1 MKKIKLF
8 LGFIIL
14 VFAGLIVYQNR
25 EYFFAF
31 QALSLSLG
39 IETWHWTAPAVQNI
53 VYYGVFMLLGFLVAG
68 FYGVSSKLKS
78 KKAIKSL
85 NATIE
90 THLEKIASL
99 KKDLEKY
106 KNDPYNRE
114 DALEPEPEG
123 EEQEK
128 EAIVIETKKETA

>member
-14 VFAGLIVYQNR
+14 VFAGLVVYQNR
-25 EYFFAF
+25 EYFFTF

-39 IETWHWTAPAVQNI
+39 VETWHWTAPAVQNI
-53 VYYGVFMLLGFLVAG
+53 AYYGAFLLIGFLVAG
-68 FYGVSSKLKS
+68 FYGLAAKMKS
-78 KKAIKSL
+78 KKLIKSL

-90 THLEKIASL
+90 SHLEKIAAL

-114 DALEPEPEG
+114 DVLEPESE
-123 EEQEK
+123 
-128 EAIVIETKKETA
+128 EAIVIDTPIEKKEETA

>member
-25 EYFFAF
+25 EYFFAL

-39 IETWHWTAPAVQNI
+39 VETWHWTAPAVQNI
-53 VYYGVFMLLGFLVAG
+53 AYYGVFLLIGFLVAG
-68 FYGVSSKLKS
+68 FYGLSAKLKS
-78 KKAIKSL
+78 KKTIKSL

-90 THLEKIASL
+90 SHIEKIASL

-106 KNDPYNRE
+106 RNDPYNRE
-114 DALEPEPEG
+114 DMTEPD
-123 EEQEK
+123 EQ
-128 EAIVIETKKETA
+128 EAIVVEPKEESA